1 MEEGTL
7 PSWAMV
13 CPTVIS
19 AVGGVP
25 TRRTR
30 QPPCTCG
37 RQCAVRAPSPRAR
50 IDPPRGVGVLSG
62 NPAAAGA
69 QFARGK
75 VPPPLVFSGRDE
87 LAVVA
92 RTFNEMVEARTSAL
106 KERER
111 QLAEAQGIAHVGS
124 WELDLATNRVTWS
137 DELYRICGVPV
148 GSPAGYTEFLALVHP
163 EDRPRAERVTGQV
176 LADGRP
182 AAFEWRVVRP
192 DGELR
197 HIFSRNVAVRNGGGT
212 VVRIAGTCIDITDRK
227 AAEEN
232 QQTLLREL

>member
-111 QLAEAQGIAHVGS
+111 QLAEAQAIAHVGS
-124 WELDLATNRVTWS
+124 WEWDIATGAVTWS
-137 DELYRICGVPV
+137 DELCRIFGIPV
-148 GSPAGYTEFLALVHP
+148 GSAASYEGFVARVHP
-163 EDRPRAERVTGQV
+163 DDRDRVQAIIARGVT
-176 LADGRP
+176 DRRTEEY
-182 AAFEWRVVRP
+182 EWRLVRSDGSIRHMHTVSVVVT
-192 DGELR
+192 DATGK
-197 HIFSRNVAVRNGGGT
+197 AVRMP
-212 VVRIAGTCIDITDRK
+212 C
-227 AAEEN
+227 
-232 QQTLLREL
+232 